1 MKNGKFTFVL
11 ISCLLLFYGCGE
23 KIRPGEQKVERPE
36 VSDVG
41 IEAVEPVEVTR
52 YYETSGTVRAKNTS
66 LVSAKVMGEVKSITV
81 KTGDRVKEGDILL
94 TIHSPEAASRVEAA
108 REVLGEARK
117 ARDIAGENRGL
128 TEKTFERFRKLYQE
142 KAVSEQEFD
151 EVKARKEVA
160 QLQYELSLKSLKKAE
175 AGLSEA
181 EAFLDHTEIRSPVDG
196 TVAEKKI
203 DTGSMTV
210 PGMPL
215 FIMEE
220 PVYRVEVA
228 VDEGLLSSITRG
240 MQVDIR
246 ISALGLNIK
255 GTVGEIVRSIDP
267 RTRTFTV
274 KIDLDE
280 KIPLLR
286 GGLYAEVKF
295 PSGRES
301 RLFVRESSIVTRG
314 ELKGVYAV
322 DEQGII
328 TLRLIK
334 TGKGRDGMVEILS
347 GLTSGERI
355 IVRGV
360 EKAVDGGVVEGF
372 RTG

>member
-1 MKNGKFTFVL
+1 MKNGKLMFILV
-11 ISCLLLFYGCGE
+11 SGMLLLYGCGE
-23 KIRPGEQKVERPE
+23 KIRPGEHEVERPV

-66 LVSAKVMGEVKSITV
+66 LVSAKVMGEVKDITV
-81 KTGDRVKEGDILL
+81 KTGDRVKKGDLLL
-94 TIHSPEAASRVEAA
+94 TIHSPETASRVEAA
-108 REVLGEARK
+108 REMLGEAQK
-117 ARDIAGENRGL
+117 GLDIAGENRVL
-128 TEKTFERFRKLYQE
+128 TEKTFERFRNLYQE

-151 EVKARKEVA
+151 EIKARKEVA
-160 QLQYELSLKSLKKAE
+160 QLQYELASKSLKKAE
-175 AGLSEA
+175 AGLREA
-181 EAFLDHTEIRSPVDG
+181 EAFMDHTEIRSPVDG
-196 TVAEKKI
+196 TIAEKKI
-203 DTGSMTV
+203 DIGSMTV

-220 PVYRVEVA
+220 PAYRVEVP
-228 VDEGLLSSITRG
+228 VDEGLLSSITRD
-240 MQVDIR
+240 MQVDIH
-246 ISALGLNIK
+246 ISALGLSTK

-286 GGLYAEVKF
+286 GGFYAEVKF
-295 PSGRES
+295 PAGRES
-301 RLFVRESSIVTRG
+301 KIFIPESSIVTRG
-314 ELKGVYAV
+314 ELKGVYTV
-322 DEQGII
+322 DENGII

-334 TGKGRDGMVEILS
+334 TGKGRNGMAEILS
-347 GLTSGERI
+347 GLKSGERV

-372 RTG
+372 GTG